1 MSAGLFRPLV
11 RSPLLWAI
19 LVGYSNVNFA
29 QISSSVNSPQIEGSA
44 GQQGTK
50 PFTATVAIR
59 EGYDSNPLTQSYQLS
74 SDVQSSTYSSVNPSL
89 GYNYTGLQADL
100 SARYDFQGIY
110 YPSLNQSYDIQY
122 NQTFTGQYTYAFDP
136 RCSITVADNF
146 NFFEQPIA
154 TQFAAG
160 LAPRTNVQGQIINLG
175 TIKADYRVTDRLS
188 MVTRW
193 NNQIVNSDAPSSYSG
208 DLGQATISSGSAS
221 QNNYMN
227 NGAFQQFRLDFTPET
242 IGTFSIDYQLF
253 DYQSD
258 QNFRDNQQVAFS
270 LGADHTFL
278 PTLFF
283 SGRAGIQLND
293 NFGAADNEANVGAG
307 GLNSGEQEIGVYPFA
322 SLSSTWNYGQ
332 QNSLTAGFSIQI
344 QQSTQATASDAE
356 SYNLTLNSDHA
367 FTEKLKLVQSL
378 SVQLAIYTPNYSK
391 EESNQIY
398 NALNNPSL
406 NYQGS
411 GQQTVASYN
420 CKLSYAFYPYLSAE
434 LGYTFSTF
442 QSYFDENNS
451 ESGSYNRNV
460 VYIGV
465 RGTY

>member
-1 MSAGLFRPLV
+1 MSRGYIRFDFFLTLFALF
-11 RSPLLWAI
+11 
-19 LVGYSNVNFA
+19 LVGPVQGLLG
-29 QISSSVNSPQIEGSA
+29 QIQGSA
-44 GQQGTK
+44 GQQGPK

-59 EGYDSNPLTQSYQLS
+59 EGYDSNPLTQSYQS
-74 SDVQSSTYSSVNPSL
+74 STDVQSSTYSSVNPSL

-110 YPSLNQSYDIQY
+110 FPSLNTSVDIQY

-136 RCSITVADNF
+136 RFSITVADNF

-154 TQFAAG
+154 QQFAAG
-160 LAPRTNVQGQIINLG
+160 LAPTTNTQGSVINLG

-193 NNQIVNSDAPSSYSG
+193 NNQVVNSDGPSSYNSSG
-208 DLGQATISSGSAS
+208 GITSGSAS
-221 QNNYMN
+221 QSNYMN

-242 IGTFSIDYQLF
+242 IGTFTVDYQLF

-258 QNFRDNQQVAFS
+258 QSFRDNQQVAFT

-283 SGRAGIQLND
+283 TGRAGIQLND
-293 NFGAADNEANVGAG
+293 NFGTSDNSKNVGPG
-307 GLNSGEQEIGVYPFA
+307 GLNSGEQEIGVYPFV

-344 QQSTQATASDAE
+344 QQSTQQTSSDSE
-356 SYNLTLNSDHA
+356 SYNLTLSSDHA
-367 FTEKLKLVQSL
+367 FTEKLKLVQTL
-378 SVQLAIYTPNYSK
+378 NVQLALYTPQFDK
-391 EESNQIY
+391 EQSLAIY
-398 NALNNPSL
+398 GG
-406 NYQGS
+406 YQGS

-420 CKLSYAFYPYLSAE
+420 CKFSYAFFPYLSAE

-451 ESGSYNRNV
+451 NGGSYNRNV

>member
-1 MSAGLFRPLV
+1 MSRGHIRFDSFLTLFALFLVVPAQGLL
-11 RSPLLWAI
+11 
-19 LVGYSNVNFA
+19 G
-29 QISSSVNSPQIEGSA
+29 QIQGSA
-44 GQQGTK
+44 GQQGPK

-59 EGYDSNPLTQSYQLS
+59 EGYDSNPLTQSYQS
-74 SDVQSSTYSSVNPSL
+74 STDVQSSTYSSVNPSL

-110 YPSLNQSYDIQY
+110 FPSLNTSVDIQY

-136 RCSITVADNF
+136 RFSITVADNF

-154 TQFAAG
+154 QQFAAG
-160 LAPRTNVQGQIINLG
+160 LAPTTNTQGSIINLG

-193 NNQIVNSDAPSSYSG
+193 NNQVVNSDGPASYNNTTG
-208 DLGQATISSGSAS
+208 AIQSGSAS
-221 QNNYMN
+221 QSNYMN

-242 IGTFSIDYQLF
+242 IGTFTVDYQLF

-258 QNFRDNQQVAFS
+258 QSFRDNQQVAFT

-283 SGRAGIQLND
+283 TGRGGIQLND
-293 NFGAADNEANVGAG
+293 NFGTSDNSKNVGPG
-307 GLNSGEQEIGVYPFA
+307 GLNSGEQEIGVYPFV

-344 QQSTQATASDAE
+344 QQSTQATSSDSE
-356 SYNLTLNSDHA
+356 SYNLTLSSDHA
-367 FTEKLKLVQSL
+367 FTEKLKLVQTL
-378 SVQLAIYTPNYSK
+378 NVQLALYTPQFDK
-391 EESNQIY
+391 EQSLAIY
-398 NALNNPSL
+398 GG
-406 NYQGS
+406 YQGS

-420 CKLSYAFYPYLSAE
+420 CKFSYAFFPYLSAE

-451 ESGSYNRNV
+451 NGGSYNRNV

>member
-1 MSAGLFRPLV
+1 MSPGYLRFNFFLTLFGLFLV
-11 RSPLLWAI
+11 VPAQGLL
-19 LVGYSNVNFA
+19 G
-29 QISSSVNSPQIEGSA
+29 QIQGSA
-44 GQQGTK
+44 GQQGPK
-50 PFTATVAIR
+50 PFTATIAIR
-59 EGYDSNPLTQSYQLS
+59 EGYDSNPLTQSYQS
-74 SDVQSSTYSSVNPSL
+74 STDVQSSTYSSVNPSL

-110 YPSLNQSYDIQY
+110 FPSLNQSYDIQY

-136 RCSITVADNF
+136 RFSITVADNF

-154 TQFAAG
+154 QQFSAG
-160 LAPRTNVQGQIINLG
+160 LAPITNTQGSVINLG

-193 NNQIVNSDAPSSYSG
+193 NNQVVNSDGPASYSG
-208 DLGQATISSGSAS
+208 TTIQSGSAS
-221 QNNYMN
+221 QSNYMN

-242 IGTFSIDYQLF
+242 IGTFTVDYQLF

-258 QNFRDNQQVAFS
+258 QSFRDNQQVAFT

-283 SGRAGIQLND
+283 TGRAGIQLND
-293 NFGAADNEANVGAG
+293 NFGTSDNSKNVGPG
-307 GLNSGEQEIGVYPFA
+307 GLNSGEQEIGVYPFV

-344 QQSTQATASDAE
+344 QQSTQQTSSDSE
-356 SYNLTLNSDHA
+356 SYNLSLSSDHA
-367 FTEKLKLVQSL
+367 FTEKLKLVQTL
-378 SVQLAIYTPNYSK
+378 NVQLALYTPQFDK
-391 EESNQIY
+391 EQSLAIY
-398 NALNNPSL
+398 NG
-406 NYQGS
+406 YQGS

-420 CKLSYAFYPYLSAE
+420 CKFSYAFFPYLSAE

-451 ESGSYNRNV
+451 NGGSYNRNV

>member
-1 MSAGLFRPLV
+1 MFVPALRIPTWRILYCLFL
-11 RSPLLWAI
+11 A
-19 LVGYSNVNFA
+19 A
-29 QISSSVNSPQIEGSA
+29 SSFHAFGQIEGSA
-44 GQQGTK
+44 GQQGAK

-59 EGYDSNPLTQSYQLS
+59 EGYDSNPLTSSYQLS
-74 SDVQSSTYSSVNPSL
+74 QDVQSSTYSSVNPSL
-89 GYNYTGLQADL
+89 GYNYTGLQADA

-110 YPSLNQSYDIQY
+110 FPSLNQSYDIQY

-136 RCSITVADNF
+136 RFSITFADNF

-160 LAPRTNVQGQIINLG
+160 LAPVTNTQGSIINLG

-193 NNQIVNSDAPSSYSG
+193 NNQVVNSDGPASYGGTSG
-208 DLGQATISSGSAS
+208 NTTIQSGNQS
-221 QNNYMN
+221 QSNYMN

-242 IGTFSIDYQLF
+242 IGTFTLDYQLF
-253 DYQSD
+253 DYYSD
-258 QNFRDNQQVAFS
+258 QTFRDNQQFAIT

-283 SGRAGIQLND
+283 TGRAGIQLND
-293 NFGAADNEANVGAG
+293 NFGTTDNPLNVGAG
-307 GLNSGEQEIGVYPFA
+307 GLNSGEQEIAVYPFV
-322 SLSSTWNYGQ
+322 SLSSTWSYGQ
-332 QNSLTAGFSIQI
+332 QNSLSAGFSIQV
-344 QQSTQATASDAE
+344 QQSTQATSSDSE
-356 SYNLTLNSDHA
+356 SYNLTLNSDHS
-367 FTEKLKLVQSL
+367 FTEKLKLVQTL
-378 SVQLAIYTPNYSK
+378 SVQLALYTPQYDK
-391 EESNQIY
+391 EQSLAIY
-398 NALNNPSL
+398 GG
-406 NYQGS
+406 YQGS

-420 CKLSYAFYPYLSAE
+420 CKFSYAFYPYLSAE

-451 ESGSYNRNV
+451 NGGSYNRNV
-460 VYIGV
+460 VYLGV

>member
-1 MSAGLFRPLV
+1 MSRGHTRFVHFSTLLALFLVTPAQGLL
-11 RSPLLWAI
+11 
-19 LVGYSNVNFA
+19 G
-29 QISSSVNSPQIEGSA
+29 QIQGSA
-44 GQQGTK
+44 GQQGPK

-59 EGYDSNPLTQSYQLS
+59 EGYDSNPQTSSYAS
-74 SDVQSSTYSSVNPSL
+74 TNDVVSSTYSSVNPSL

-110 YPSLNQSYDIQY
+110 FPSLNTSVDIQY

-136 RCSITVADNF
+136 RFSITVADNF

-154 TQFAAG
+154 QQFAAG
-160 LAPRTNVQGQIINLG
+160 LAPRTNTQGSIINLG

-193 NNQIVNSDAPSSYSG
+193 NNQVVNADGPASYSG
-208 DLGQATISSGSAS
+208 NPGQTTISSGSAS

-242 IGTFSIDYQLF
+242 IGTFTVDYQLF

-258 QNFRDNQQVAFS
+258 QSFRDNQQVAFT

-283 SGRAGIQLND
+283 TGRGGIQLND
-293 NFGAADNEANVGAG
+293 NFGTSDNSKNVGPG
-307 GLNSGEQEIGVYPFA
+307 GLNSGEQEIGVYPFV

-344 QQSTQATASDAE
+344 QQSTQATSSDSE
-356 SYNLTLNSDHA
+356 SYNLTLSSDHA
-367 FTEKLKLVQSL
+367 FTEKLKLVQTL
-378 SVQLAIYTPNYSK
+378 NVQLALYTPQYDK
-391 EESNQIY
+391 EQSLAIY
-398 NALNNPSL
+398 GG
-406 NYQGS
+406 YQGS

-420 CKLSYAFYPYLSAE
+420 CKFSYAFFPYLSAE

-451 ESGSYNRNV
+451 NGGSYNRNV
-460 VYIGV
+460 VYLGV

>member
-1 MSAGLFRPLV
+1 MSSGVSRISIRLL
-11 RSPLLWAI
+11 LLWAAVFVP
-19 LVGYSNVNFA
+19 LG
-29 QISSSVNSPQIEGSA
+29 ISYAQIEGSA
-44 GQQGTK
+44 GQQGPK

-59 EGYDSNPLTQSYQLS
+59 EGYDSNPLTQSYQS
-74 SDVQSSTYSSVNPSL
+74 TNDVVSSTYSSVNPSL

-136 RCSITVADNF
+136 RFSLTVADNF
-146 NFFEQPIA
+146 SFFEQPIG
-154 TQFAAG
+154 TMFSAG
-160 LAPRTNVQGQIINLG
+160 LEPVTNVQGNIINLG
-175 TIKADYRVTDRLS
+175 TIKADYRLTDRLS

-193 NNQIVNSDAPSSYSG
+193 NNQILNSDGPASYNNG
-208 DLGQATISSGSAS
+208 AIQSGSQAAS
-221 QNNYMN
+221 NYMN

-242 IGTFSIDYQLF
+242 VGTFSIDYQLF

-258 QNFRDNQQVAFS
+258 QSFRDNQQVAFS

-293 NFGAADNEANVGAG
+293 NYGTNDNAKNVGPG

-332 QNSLTAGFSIQI
+332 QNSLSAGFSIQI
-344 QQSTQATASDAE
+344 QQSTQSTSSDSE
-356 SYNLTLNSDHA
+356 SYNLNLSSDHA

-378 SVQLAIYTPNYSK
+378 SVQLAIYTPQYNK
-391 EESNQIY
+391 EQSVLIY
-398 NALNNPSL
+398 GD
-406 NYQGS
+406 YQGS
-411 GQQTVASYN
+411 GQQTVANYN

-442 QSYFDENNS
+442 QSYFDENNA
-451 ESGSYNRNV
+451 GANSYNRNV
-460 VYIGV
+460 VYLGV

>member
-1 MSAGLFRPLV
+1 MPSGFTRVPIRLL
-11 RSPLLWAI
+11 LLWATVFAP
-19 LVGYSNVNFA
+19 VG
-29 QISSSVNSPQIEGSA
+29 ISFGQIEGSA
-44 GQQGTK
+44 GQQGPK

-59 EGYDSNPLTQSYQLS
+59 EGYDSNPLTQSYQS
-74 SDVQSSTYSSVNPSL
+74 TNDVTSSTYSSVNPSL

-110 YPSLNQSYDIQY
+110 YPSINQSYDIQY
-122 NQTFTGQYTYAFDP
+122 NQSFTGQYTYAFDP
-136 RCSITVADNF
+136 RFSLTVADNF
-146 NFFEQPIA
+146 SFFEQPIG
-154 TQFAAG
+154 TMFSAG
-160 LAPRTNVQGQIINLG
+160 LAPLTNVQGNIINLG

-193 NNQIVNSDAPSSYSG
+193 NNQVVNSDGAASYQTDPNTNITS
-208 DLGQATISSGSAS
+208 INSGSAAES
-221 QNNYMN
+221 NYMN

-242 IGTFSIDYQLF
+242 VGTFSIDYQLF

-258 QNFRDNQQVAFS
+258 QSYRDNQQVAFS

-293 NFGAADNEANVGAG
+293 NYGTNDNPNNVGPG
-307 GLNSGEQEIGVYPFA
+307 GLNSGEQEIGVYPFL

-332 QNSLTAGFSIQI
+332 QNSLSAGFSIQI
-344 QQSTQATASDAE
+344 QQSTQQTSSDSE
-356 SYNLTLNSDHA
+356 SYNLNLSSDHA

-378 SVQLAIYTPNYSK
+378 NVQLALYTPQYDK
-391 EESNQIY
+391 EQSLAIY
-398 NALNNPSL
+398 GG
-406 NYQGS
+406 YQGS

-434 LGYTFSTF
+434 LGYTFSTY

-451 ESGSYNRNV
+451 NGGSYNRNI

>member
-1 MSAGLFRPLV
+1 MSAGLFRPLI

-19 LVGYSNVNFA
+19 LVG
-29 QISSSVNSPQIEGSA
+29 SSSVTFAQIEGSA
-44 GQQGTK
+44 GQQGAK

-136 RCSITVADNF
+136 RFSITIADNF

-160 LAPRTNVQGQIINLG
+160 LAPITNTQGSIINLG

-193 NNQIVNSDAPSSYSG
+193 NNQVVNSDQPASYSG
-208 DLGQATISSGSAS
+208 TTIQSGSQAQS
-221 QNNYMN
+221 NYMN

-278 PTLFF
+278 PTLLF

-344 QQSTQATASDAE
+344 QQSTQTTASDAE

-367 FTEKLKLVQSL
+367 FTEKLKLVQTL
-378 SVQLAIYTPNYSK
+378 SIQLAIYTPNYSK

-411 GQQTVASYN
+411 GQQTVANYN

-451 ESGSYNRNV
+451 QSGSYNRNV

>member
-1 MSAGLFRPLV
+1 MSRGYIRLDSFLTLFALFLLVPVQGLL
-11 RSPLLWAI
+11 
-19 LVGYSNVNFA
+19 G
-29 QISSSVNSPQIEGSA
+29 QIQGSA
-44 GQQGTK
+44 GQQGPK

-59 EGYDSNPLTQSYQLS
+59 EGYDSNPLTQSYQS
-74 SDVQSSTYSSVNPSL
+74 STDVQSSTYSSVNPSL

-110 YPSLNQSYDIQY
+110 FPSLNQSYDIQY

-136 RCSITVADNF
+136 RFSITVADNF

-154 TQFAAG
+154 QQFSAG
-160 LAPRTNVQGQIINLG
+160 LAPVTNTQGSVINLG

-193 NNQIVNSDAPSSYSG
+193 NNQVVNSDGPASYNNTTG
-208 DLGQATISSGSAS
+208 AIQSGSAS
-221 QNNYMN
+221 QSNYMN

-242 IGTFSIDYQLF
+242 IGTFTVDYQLF

-258 QNFRDNQQVAFS
+258 QNFRDNQQVAFT

-283 SGRAGIQLND
+283 TGRAGIQLND
-293 NFGAADNEANVGAG
+293 NFGTSDNSKNVGPG
-307 GLNSGEQEIGVYPFA
+307 GLNSGEQEISVYPFV

-332 QNSLTAGFSIQI
+332 QNSLSAGFSIQI
-344 QQSTQATASDAE
+344 QQSTQQTSSDSE
-356 SYNLTLNSDHA
+356 SYNLNLNADHA
-367 FTEKLKLVQSL
+367 FTEKLKLVQTL
-378 SVQLAIYTPNYSK
+378 NVQLALYTPQYNK
-391 EESNQIY
+391 EQ
-398 NALNNPSL
+398 SL
-406 NYQGS
+406 VIFGGYQGS

-420 CKLSYAFYPYLSAE
+420 CKFSYAFFPYLSAE

-442 QSYFDENNS
+442 QSYFDQNNS
-451 ESGSYNRNV
+451 NGGSYNRNV

>member
-1 MSAGLFRPLV
+1 MSLGLPRIQLRLLLLGVTVFAPLGI
-11 RSPLLWAI
+11 S
-19 LVGYSNVNFA
+19 FA
-29 QISSSVNSPQIEGSA
+29 QIEGSA
-44 GQQGTK
+44 GQQGPK

-59 EGYDSNPLTQSYQLS
+59 EGYDSNPLTQSYQS
-74 SDVQSSTYSSVNPSL
+74 TNDVTSSTYSSVNPSL

-110 YPSLNQSYDIQY
+110 YPSINQSYDIQY
-122 NQTFTGQYTYAFDP
+122 NQSFTGQYTYAFDP
-136 RCSITVADNF
+136 RFSLTVADNF
-146 NFFEQPIA
+146 SFFEQPIG
-154 TQFAAG
+154 TMFSAG
-160 LAPRTNVQGQIINLG
+160 LAPLTSTQGNIINLG

-193 NNQIVNSDAPSSYSG
+193 NNQIVNSDGVASYNNSG
-208 DLGQATISSGSAS
+208 GIQSGSAAAS
-221 QNNYMN
+221 NYMN

-258 QNFRDNQQVAFS
+258 QTFRDNQQVAFS

-293 NFGAADNEANVGAG
+293 NYGTNDNPKNVGAG

-332 QNSLTAGFSIQI
+332 QNSLSAGFSIQI
-344 QQSTQATASDAE
+344 QQSTQQTSSDSE
-356 SYNLTLNSDHA
+356 SYNLNLSSDHA
-367 FTEKLKLVQSL
+367 FTEKLKLVQTL
-378 SVQLAIYTPNYSK
+378 NVQLALYTPQYDKIQSLR
-391 EESNQIY
+391 IY
-398 NALNNPSL
+398 GG
-406 NYQGS
+406 YQGS

-434 LGYTFSTF
+434 LGYTFSTY

-451 ESGSYNRNV
+451 SGGSYNRNI

>member
-1 MSAGLFRPLV
+1 MSRGYIRFDSFLTLFALFLVIPAQGLL
-11 RSPLLWAI
+11 
-19 LVGYSNVNFA
+19 G
-29 QISSSVNSPQIEGSA
+29 QIQGSA
-44 GQQGTK
+44 GQQGPK

-59 EGYDSNPLTQSYQLS
+59 EGYDSNPQTSSYAS
-74 SDVQSSTYSSVNPSL
+74 TNDVVSSTYSSVNPSL

-110 YPSLNQSYDIQY
+110 FPSLNTSVDIQY

-136 RCSITVADNF
+136 RFSITVADNF

-154 TQFAAG
+154 QQFAAG
-160 LAPRTNVQGQIINLG
+160 LAPTTNTQGSIINLG

-193 NNQIVNSDAPSSYSG
+193 NNQVVNSDNPASYGDSG
-208 DLGQATISSGSAS
+208 DIESNNNSES
-221 QNNYMN
+221 NYMN
-227 NGAFQQFRLDFTPET
+227 NGAFHQFRLDFTPET
-242 IGTFSIDYQLF
+242 IGTFTVDYQLF
-253 DYQSD
+253 DYYSD
-258 QNFRDNQQVAFS
+258 QTFRDNQQVAFT

-283 SGRAGIQLND
+283 TGRGGIQLND
-293 NFGAADNEANVGAG
+293 NFGTSDNSNNVGPG
-307 GLNSGEQEIGVYPFA
+307 GLNSGEQEIGVYPFV

-344 QQSTQATASDAE
+344 QQSTQQTSSDSE
-356 SYNLTLNSDHA
+356 SYNLSLSSDHA
-367 FTEKLKLVQSL
+367 FTEKLKLVQTL
-378 SVQLAIYTPNYSK
+378 NVQLALYTPQFDK
-391 EESNQIY
+391 EQSLAIY
-398 NALNNPSL
+398 GG
-406 NYQGS
+406 YQGS

-420 CKLSYAFYPYLSAE
+420 CKFSYAFFPYLSAE

-451 ESGSYNRNV
+451 NGGSYNRNV

>member
-1 MSAGLFRPLV
+1 MSLGLPGIQVRLLLLGATVFAPL
-11 RSPLLWAI
+11 RIS
-19 LVGYSNVNFA
+19 FA
-29 QISSSVNSPQIEGSA
+29 QIEGSA
-44 GQQGTK
+44 GQQGPK

-59 EGYDSNPLTQSYQLS
+59 EGYDSNPLTQSYQS
-74 SDVQSSTYSSVNPSL
+74 SNDVNSSTYSSVNPSL

-122 NQTFTGQYTYAFDP
+122 NQSFTGQYTYAFDP
-136 RCSITVADNF
+136 RFSLTVADNF
-146 NFFEQPIA
+146 SFFEQPIG
-154 TQFAAG
+154 TMFSAG
-160 LAPRTNVQGQIINLG
+160 LAPVTNTQGNIINLG

-193 NNQIVNSDAPSSYSG
+193 NNQVVNSDGPASYNNAG
-208 DLGQATISSGSAS
+208 TIQSGSAATS
-221 QNNYMN
+221 NYMN

-242 IGTFSIDYQLF
+242 VGTFSIDYQLF

-258 QNFRDNQQVAFS
+258 QSYRDNQQVAFS

-293 NFGAADNEANVGAG
+293 NYGTNDNPNNVGPG
-307 GLNSGEQEIGVYPFA
+307 GLNSGEQEIGVYPFL

-332 QNSLTAGFSIQI
+332 QNSLSAGFSIQI
-344 QQSTQATASDAE
+344 QQSTQQTSSDSE
-356 SYNLTLNSDHA
+356 SYNLNLSSDHA

-378 SVQLAIYTPNYSK
+378 NVQLALYTPQYDK
-391 EESNQIY
+391 EQSLAIY
-398 NALNNPSL
+398 GG
-406 NYQGS
+406 YQGS

-434 LGYTFSTF
+434 LGYTFSTY

-451 ESGSYNRNV
+451 NGGSYNRNI

>member
-1 MSAGLFRPLV
+1 MSSGVPRLSV
-11 RSPLLWAI
+11 RLLLLWAAVFVPFSI
-19 LVGYSNVNFA
+19 SFA
-29 QISSSVNSPQIEGSA
+29 QIEGSA
-44 GQQGTK
+44 GQQGPK

-59 EGYDSNPLTQSYQLS
+59 EGYDSNPLTQSYQS
-74 SDVQSSTYSSVNPSL
+74 PTDVNSSTYSSVNPSL

-122 NQTFTGQYTYAFDP
+122 NQSFTGQYTYSFDP
-136 RCSITVADNF
+136 RLSLTVADNF
-146 NFFEQPIA
+146 SFFEQPIG
-154 TQFAAG
+154 TMFSAG
-160 LAPRTNVQGQIINLG
+160 LAPITNVQGNIINLG

-193 NNQIVNSDAPSSYSG
+193 NNQLVNSDGPSSYNNVSG
-208 DLGQATISSGSAS
+208 TIQSGSAAAS
-221 QNNYMN
+221 NYMN

-283 SGRAGIQLND
+283 TGRAGIQLND
-293 NFGAADNEANVGAG
+293 NYGTNDNPKNVGPG
-307 GLNSGEQEIGVYPFA
+307 GLNSGEQEIGVYPFL

-332 QNSLTAGFSIQI
+332 QNSLSAGFSIQI
-344 QQSTQATASDAE
+344 QQSTQQTSSDSE
-356 SYNLTLNSDHA
+356 SYNLNLSSDHA
-367 FTEKLKLVQSL
+367 FTEKLKLVQTL
-378 SVQLAIYTPNYSK
+378 SVQLALYTPQYDK
-391 EESNQIY
+391 EQSIAIY
-398 NALNNPSL
+398 GG
-406 NYQGS
+406 YQGS

-420 CKLSYAFYPYLSAE
+420 CKFSYAFYPYLSAE

-451 ESGSYNRNV
+451 NGGSYNRNV

>member
-1 MSAGLFRPLV
+1 MSAGLIRPLI

-19 LVGYSNVNFA
+19 LVGSSNINYA
-29 QISSSVNSPQIEGSA
+29 QVISSVNSPQIQGSA
-44 GQQGTK
+44 GQQGVK

-59 EGYDSNPLTQSYQLS
+59 EGYDSNPLTQSYQSS
-74 SDVQSSTYSSVNPSL
+74 SDIRSSTYSSVNPSL
-89 GYNYTGLQADL
+89 GYNYTGLQADA

-110 YPSLNQSYDIQY
+110 FPSLNSSVDIQY

-136 RCSITVADNF
+136 RFSITIADNF
-146 NFFEQPIA
+146 NFFEQPIGS
-154 TQFAAG
+154 QFAAG
-160 LAPRTNVQGQIINLG
+160 LAPVTNTQGSIINLG

-193 NNQIVNSDAPSSYSG
+193 NNQVVNSDGPASYNNEG
-208 DLGQATISSGSAS
+208 GINSGSAS
-221 QNNYMN
+221 QSNYMN

-242 IGTFSIDYQLF
+242 VGTFSLDYQLF
-253 DYQSD
+253 DYTSD
-258 QNFRDNQQVAFS
+258 QTFRDNQQFAIT

-283 SGRAGIQLND
+283 TGRAGIKLND
-293 NFGAADNEANVGAG
+293 NLGTSDNSRNIGAG
-307 GLNSGEQEIGVYPFA
+307 GLNSGEQEIAVYPFV

-332 QNSLTAGFSIQI
+332 QNSLSAGFSIQV
-344 QQSTQATASDAE
+344 QQSTQATSSDSE
-356 SYNLTLNSDHA
+356 SYNLTLNSDHS
-367 FTEKLKLVQSL
+367 FTEKLKLVQTL
-378 SVQLAIYTPNYSK
+378 SVQLALYTPQYDK
-391 EESNQIY
+391 EQSLLIY
-398 NALNNPSL
+398 GG
-406 NYQGS
+406 YQGS
-411 GQQTVASYN
+411 GQQTVANYN

-451 ESGSYNRNV
+451 NGGSYNRNV
-460 VYIGV
+460 VYLGV

>member
-1 MSAGLFRPLV
+1 MSRGYIRFDFFLTLFALF
-11 RSPLLWAI
+11 
-19 LVGYSNVNFA
+19 LVGPVQGLLG
-29 QISSSVNSPQIEGSA
+29 QIQGSA
-44 GQQGTK
+44 GQQGPK

-59 EGYDSNPLTQSYQLS
+59 EGYDSNPQTSSYAS
-74 SDVQSSTYSSVNPSL
+74 TNDVVSSTYSSVNPSL

-110 YPSLNQSYDIQY
+110 FPSLNTSVDIQY

-136 RCSITVADNF
+136 RFSIAVADNF

-154 TQFAAG
+154 QQFSAG
-160 LAPRTNVQGQIINLG
+160 LAPVTNTQGSVINLG

-193 NNQIVNSDAPSSYSG
+193 KNQVVNSDGPSSYNSSG
-208 DLGQATISSGSAS
+208 VITSGSAS
-221 QNNYMN
+221 QSNYMN

-242 IGTFSIDYQLF
+242 IGTFTVDYQLF

-258 QNFRDNQQVAFS
+258 QNFRDNQQVAFT

-283 SGRAGIQLND
+283 TGRAGIQLND
-293 NFGAADNEANVGAG
+293 NFGAADNEQNVGSG
-307 GLNSGEQEIGVYPFA
+307 GLNSGEQEIGVYPFV

-332 QNSLTAGFSIQI
+332 QNSLNAGFSIQI
-344 QQSTQATASDAE
+344 QQSTQATASDSE
-356 SYNLTLNSDHA
+356 SYNLTLSSDHA
-367 FTEKLKLVQSL
+367 FTEKLKLVQTL
-378 SVQLAIYTPNYSK
+378 SVQLALYTPNYNK
-391 EESNQIY
+391 QQSNLIY
-398 NALNNPSL
+398 NALNNPNL
-406 NYQGS
+406 QYQGS

-420 CKLSYAFYPYLSAE
+420 CKLSYAFFPYLSAE

-442 QSYFDENNS
+442 QSYFDENNAN
-451 ESGSYNRNV
+451 SGSYNRNV

>member
-1 MSAGLFRPLV
+1 
-11 RSPLLWAI
+11 
-19 LVGYSNVNFA
+19 VN
-29 QISSSVNSPQIEGSA
+29 
-44 GQQGTK
+44 
-50 PFTATVAIR
+50 
-59 EGYDSNPLTQSYQLS
+59 
-74 SDVQSSTYSSVNPSL
+74 SSTYSSVNPSL

-136 RCSITVADNF
+136 RFSLTVADNF
-146 NFFEQPIA
+146 SFFEQPIG
-154 TQFAAG
+154 TMFSAG
-160 LAPRTNVQGQIINLG
+160 LEPVTNVQGNIINLG
-175 TIKADYRVTDRLS
+175 TIKADYRLTDRLS

-193 NNQIVNSDAPSSYSG
+193 NNQILNSDGPASYNNG
-208 DLGQATISSGSAS
+208 AIQSGSQAAS
-221 QNNYMN
+221 NYMN

-242 IGTFSIDYQLF
+242 VGTFSIDYQLF

-258 QNFRDNQQVAFS
+258 QSFRDNQQVAFS

-293 NFGAADNEANVGAG
+293 NYGTNDNAKNVGPG

-332 QNSLTAGFSIQI
+332 QNSLSAGFSIQI
-344 QQSTQATASDAE
+344 QQSTQSTSSDSE
-356 SYNLTLNSDHA
+356 SYNLNLSSDHA

-378 SVQLAIYTPNYSK
+378 SVQLAIYTPQYNK
-391 EESNQIY
+391 EQSVLIY
-398 NALNNPSL
+398 GD
-406 NYQGS
+406 YQGS
-411 GQQTVASYN
+411 GQQTVANYN

-442 QSYFDENNS
+442 QSYFDENNA
-451 ESGSYNRNV
+451 GANSYNRNV
-460 VYIGV
+460 VYLGV

>member
-1 MSAGLFRPLV
+1 MSAVLLRTLV
-11 RSPLLWAI
+11 RSPLLCLI
-19 LVGYSNVNFA
+19 LVGFSNVSFA
-29 QISSSVNSPQIEGSA
+29 QIEGSA
-44 GQQGTK
+44 GQQGVK

-59 EGYDSNPLTQSYQLS
+59 EGYDSNPLTSSYQS
-74 SDVQSSTYSSVNPSL
+74 SNDVQSSTYSSITPSL

-110 YPSLNQSYDIQY
+110 FPSLNQSYDIQY

-136 RCSITVADNF
+136 RFSITVADNF

-160 LAPRTNVQGQIINLG
+160 LTPVTNVQGSIINLG
-175 TIKADYRVTDRLS
+175 TIKADYRVSDRLS

-193 NNQIVNSDAPSSYSG
+193 NNQVVNSN
-208 DLGQATISSGSAS
+208 GSAS
-221 QNNYMN
+221 YQTDPTTNITTIQSGDQSQSNYMN

-242 IGTFSIDYQLF
+242 VGTFTFDYQLF
-253 DYQSD
+253 DYYSD
-258 QNFRDNQQVAFS
+258 QTFRDNQQVALT

-278 PTLFF
+278 PTLSFT
-283 SGRAGIQLND
+283 GRAGIQLND
-293 NFGAADNEANVGAG
+293 NFGTNDNPKNVGAG
-307 GLNSGEQEIGVYPFA
+307 GLNSGEQEIAVYPFV

-332 QNSLTAGFSIQI
+332 QNSVSAGFSIQV
-344 QQSTQATASDAE
+344 QQSTQATSSDSE
-356 SYNLTLNSDHA
+356 SYNLSLSSDHA
-367 FTEKLKLVQSL
+367 FTEKLKLVQTL
-378 SVQLAIYTPNYSK
+378 SVQLALYTPQYDKQQS
-391 EESNQIY
+391 IIVY
-398 NALNNPSL
+398 GG
-406 NYQGS
+406 YQGS
-411 GQQTVASYN
+411 GQQTVANYN

-451 ESGSYNRNV
+451 QGGSYNRNV

>member
-1 MSAGLFRPLV
+1 MSRGYIRFDFFLTLFALF
-11 RSPLLWAI
+11 
-19 LVGYSNVNFA
+19 LVGPVQGLLG
-29 QISSSVNSPQIEGSA
+29 QIQGSA
-44 GQQGTK
+44 GQQGPK

-59 EGYDSNPLTQSYQLS
+59 EGYDSNPLTQSYQS
-74 SDVQSSTYSSVNPSL
+74 STDVQSSTYSSVNPSL

-110 YPSLNQSYDIQY
+110 FPSLNTSVDIQY

-136 RCSITVADNF
+136 RFSITVADNF

-154 TQFAAG
+154 QQFAAG
-160 LAPRTNVQGQIINLG
+160 LAPTTNTQGSIINLG

-193 NNQIVNSDAPSSYSG
+193 NNQVVNSDGPASYNNSG
-208 DLGQATISSGSAS
+208 GITSGSAS
-221 QNNYMN
+221 QSNYMN

-242 IGTFSIDYQLF
+242 IGTFTVDYKLF

-258 QNFRDNQQVAFS
+258 QSFRDNQQVAFT

-283 SGRAGIQLND
+283 TGRAGIQLND
-293 NFGAADNEANVGAG
+293 NFGTSDNSKNVGPG
-307 GLNSGEQEIGVYPFA
+307 GLNSGEQEIGVYPFV

-344 QQSTQATASDAE
+344 QQSTQQTSSDSE
-356 SYNLTLNSDHA
+356 SYNLSLSSDHA
-367 FTEKLKLVQSL
+367 FTEKLKLVQTL
-378 SVQLAIYTPNYSK
+378 NVQLALYTPQFDK
-391 EESNQIY
+391 EQSLAIY
-398 NALNNPSL
+398 GG
-406 NYQGS
+406 YQGS

-420 CKLSYAFYPYLSAE
+420 CKFSYAFFPYLSAE

-451 ESGSYNRNV
+451 NGGSYNRNV

>member
-1 MSAGLFRPLV
+1 MFVPALRIPTWRILYCLFLAA
-11 RSPLLWAI
+11 SSFHA
-19 LVGYSNVNFA
+19 FA
-29 QISSSVNSPQIEGSA
+29 QIEGSA
-44 GQQGTK
+44 GQQGAK

-59 EGYDSNPLTQSYQLS
+59 EGYDSNPLTQSYQS
-74 SDVQSSTYSSVNPSL
+74 SNDVNSSTYSSVNPSL
-89 GYNYTGLQADL
+89 GYNYTGLQADA

-110 YPSLNQSYDIQY
+110 FPSLNSSVDIQY

-136 RCSITVADNF
+136 RFSITVADNF

-160 LAPRTNVQGQIINLG
+160 LAPVTNTQGSIINLG

-193 NNQIVNSDAPSSYSG
+193 NNQVVNSDGPASYNNEG
-208 DLGQATISSGSAS
+208 GINSGSAS
-221 QNNYMN
+221 QSNYMN

-242 IGTFSIDYQLF
+242 IGTFTVDYQLF
-253 DYQSD
+253 DYQND
-258 QNFRDNQQVAFS
+258 QSFRDNQQVAFT

-283 SGRAGIQLND
+283 TGRAGIQLND
-293 NFGAADNEANVGAG
+293 NFGTNDNPKNVGAG
-307 GLNSGEQEIGVYPFA
+307 GLNSGEQEIAVYPFV

-332 QNSLTAGFSIQI
+332 QNSLSAGFSIQV
-344 QQSTQATASDAE
+344 QQSTQATSSDSE
-356 SYNLTLNSDHA
+356 SYNLTLNSDHS
-367 FTEKLKLVQSL
+367 FTEKLKLVQTL
-378 SVQLAIYTPNYSK
+378 SVQLALYTPQYDK
-391 EESNQIY
+391 EQSLLIY
-398 NALNNPSL
+398 GG
-406 NYQGS
+406 YQGS

-420 CKLSYAFYPYLSAE
+420 CKFSYAFYPYLSAE

-451 ESGSYNRNV
+451 NGGSYNRNV
-460 VYIGV
+460 VYLGV

>member
-1 MSAGLFRPLV
+1 MSRGHIRFSFFSTLFALFLVVPAQGLL
-11 RSPLLWAI
+11 
-19 LVGYSNVNFA
+19 G
-29 QISSSVNSPQIEGSA
+29 QIQGSA
-44 GQQGTK
+44 GQQGPK

-59 EGYDSNPLTQSYQLS
+59 EGYDSNPLTQSYQS
-74 SDVQSSTYSSVNPSL
+74 STDVKSSTYSSVNPSL

-110 YPSLNQSYDIQY
+110 FPSLNTSVDIQY

-136 RCSITVADNF
+136 RFSITVADNF

-154 TQFAAG
+154 QQFAAG
-160 LAPRTNVQGQIINLG
+160 LAPTTNTQGSIINLG

-193 NNQIVNSDAPSSYSG
+193 NNQVVNSDGPASYSTSTG
-208 DLGQATISSGSAS
+208 GIESNNNSES
-221 QNNYMN
+221 NYMN

-242 IGTFSIDYQLF
+242 IGTFTVDYQLF

-258 QNFRDNQQVAFS
+258 QNFRDNQQVAFT

-283 SGRAGIQLND
+283 TGRAGIQLND
-293 NFGAADNEANVGAG
+293 NFGTSDNSQNVGPG
-307 GLNSGEQEIGVYPFA
+307 GLNSGEQEIGVYPFV

-344 QQSTQATASDAE
+344 QQSTQATASDSE
-356 SYNLTLNSDHA
+356 SYNLTLSSDHA
-367 FTEKLKLVQSL
+367 FTEKLKLVQTL
-378 SVQLAIYTPNYSK
+378 NVQLALYTPQYDK
-391 EESNQIY
+391 EQSLAIY
-398 NALNNPSL
+398 DG
-406 NYQGS
+406 YQGS

-420 CKLSYAFYPYLSAE
+420 CKFSYAFFPYLSAE

-451 ESGSYNRNV
+451 NGGSYNRNV
-460 VYIGV
+460 VYLGV

>member
-1 MSAGLFRPLV
+1 MT
-11 RSPLLWAI
+11 
-19 LVGYSNVNFA
+19 FA
-29 QISSSVNSPQIEGSA
+29 QIEGSA
-44 GQQGTK
+44 GQQGAK

-136 RCSITVADNF
+136 RFSITIADNF

-160 LAPRTNVQGQIINLG
+160 LAPITNTQGSIINLG

-193 NNQIVNSDAPSSYSG
+193 NNQVVNSDQPASYSG
-208 DLGQATISSGSAS
+208 TTIQSGSQAQS
-221 QNNYMN
+221 NYMN

-253 DYQSD
+253 DYQ
-258 QNFRDNQQVAFS
+258 N
-270 LGADHTFL
+270 DHTFL

-344 QQSTQATASDAE
+344 QQSTQTTASDAE

-367 FTEKLKLVQSL
+367 FTEKLKLVQTL
-378 SVQLAIYTPNYSK
+378 SIQLAIYTPNYSK

-411 GQQTVASYN
+411 GQQTVANYN

-451 ESGSYNRNV
+451 QSGSYNRNV

>member
-1 MSAGLFRPLV
+1 MRWPLM
-11 RSPLLWAI
+11 WAV
-19 LVGYSNVNFA
+19 LVGSSDVNFA
-29 QISSSVNSPQIEGSA
+29 QISSSVNSAQIEGSA
-44 GQQGTK
+44 GQQGAK

-59 EGYDSNPLTQSYQLS
+59 EGYDSNPLTQSYQS
-74 SDVQSSTYSSVNPSL
+74 SNDVNSSTYSSVNPSL

-110 YPSLNQSYDIQY
+110 FPSLNSSNDIQY

-160 LAPRTNVQGQIINLG
+160 LAPVTNVQGSIINLG

-193 NNQIVNSDAPSSYSG
+193 NNQVVNSD
-208 DLGQATISSGSAS
+208 GSAS
-221 QNNYMN
+221 YQTDPVTRITTIQSGNQAQSNYMN
-227 NGAFQQFRLDFTPET
+227 NGAFQQFRLDFNPET
-242 IGTFSIDYQLF
+242 VGTFTVDYQLF
-253 DYQSD
+253 DYYSD
-258 QNFRDNQQVAFS
+258 QTFRDNQQVAFT

-283 SGRAGIQLND
+283 TGRAGIQLND
-293 NFGAADNEANVGAG
+293 NFGTSDNPKNVGPG
-307 GLNSGEQEIGVYPFA
+307 GLNSGEQEIAVYPFV

-332 QNSLTAGFSIQI
+332 QNSVSAGFSIQV
-344 QQSTQATASDAE
+344 QQSTQATSSDSE
-356 SYNLTLNSDHA
+356 SYNLSLSSDHA

-378 SVQLAIYTPNYSK
+378 NVQLALYTPQYNK
-391 EESNQIY
+391 EQSIFIY
-398 NALNNPSL
+398 GG
-406 NYQGS
+406 YQGS
-411 GQQTVASYN
+411 GQQTVANYN

-451 ESGSYNRNV
+451 NGGSYNRNV

>member
-1 MSAGLFRPLV
+1 MSSGIS
-11 RSPLLWAI
+11 RSAIRLHLLWATV
-19 LVGYSNVNFA
+19 LVPLG
-29 QISSSVNSPQIEGSA
+29 ISYGQIEGSA
-44 GQQGTK
+44 GQQGPK

-74 SDVQSSTYSSVNPSL
+74 TDVNSSTYSSVNPSL

-122 NQTFTGQYTYAFDP
+122 NQSFTGQYTYAFDP
-136 RCSITVADNF
+136 RFSVTVADNF
-146 NFFEQPIA
+146 SFFEQPIG
-154 TQFAAG
+154 TMFSAG
-160 LAPRTNVQGQIINLG
+160 LAPVTNTQGNIINLG

-193 NNQIVNSDAPSSYSG
+193 NNQLLNSDQPASYNG
-208 DLGQATISSGSAS
+208 TTIQSGSQS
-221 QNNYMN
+221 QSNYMN

-242 IGTFSIDYQLF
+242 VGTFSIDYQLF

-293 NFGAADNEANVGAG
+293 NFGAADNETNVSSG
-307 GLNSGEQEIGVYPFA
+307 GLNSGEQEIGIYPFA

-332 QNSLTAGFSIQI
+332 QNSLAAGFSIQI

-356 SYNLTLNSDHA
+356 SYNFTLDSNHA
-367 FTEKLKLVQSL
+367 FTEKLKLVQTL
-378 SVQLAIYTPNYSK
+378 SVQLALYTPNYSK
-391 EESNQIY
+391 DQSNQIY
-398 NALNNPSL
+398 NALNNPNL
-406 NYQGS
+406 NFQGS

-442 QSYFDENNS
+442 QSYFDENNANG
-451 ESGSYNRNV
+451 GSYNRNV

>member
-1 MSAGLFRPLV
+1 MSSGLPRIPIRLL
-11 RSPLLWAI
+11 LLWAT
-19 LVGYSNVNFA
+19 VFA
-29 QISSSVNSPQIEGSA
+29 PLGISFAQIEGSA
-44 GQQGTK
+44 GQQGPK

-59 EGYDSNPLTQSYQLS
+59 EGYDSNPLTQSYQSS
-74 SDVQSSTYSSVNPSL
+74 SDVNSSTYSSVNPSR

-122 NQTFTGQYTYAFDP
+122 NQSFTGQYTYAFDP
-136 RCSITVADNF
+136 RFSLTVADNF
-146 NFFEQPIA
+146 SFFEQPIG
-154 TQFAAG
+154 TMFSAG
-160 LAPRTNVQGQIINLG
+160 LAPVTNTQGNIINLG

-193 NNQIVNSDAPSSYSG
+193 NNQVVNSDGPASYNNAG
-208 DLGQATISSGSAS
+208 TIQSGSAATS
-221 QNNYMN
+221 NYMN

-242 IGTFSIDYQLF
+242 VGTFSIDYQLF

-258 QNFRDNQQVAFS
+258 QSYRDNQQVAFS

-293 NFGAADNEANVGAG
+293 NYGTNDNPNNVGPG
-307 GLNSGEQEIGVYPFA
+307 GLNSGEQEIGVYPFL

-332 QNSLTAGFSIQI
+332 QNSLSAGFSIQI
-344 QQSTQATASDAE
+344 QQSTQQTSSDSE
-356 SYNLTLNSDHA
+356 SYNLNLSSDHA

-378 SVQLAIYTPNYSK
+378 NVQLALYTPQYDK
-391 EESNQIY
+391 EQSFRIY
-398 NALNNPSL
+398 GG
-406 NYQGS
+406 YQGS

-434 LGYTFSTF
+434 LGYTFSTY

-451 ESGSYNRNV
+451 NGGSYNRNI

>member
-1 MSAGLFRPLV
+1 
-11 RSPLLWAI
+11 
-19 LVGYSNVNFA
+19 
-29 QISSSVNSPQIEGSA
+29 
-44 GQQGTK
+44 
-50 PFTATVAIR
+50 
-59 EGYDSNPLTQSYQLS
+59 
-74 SDVQSSTYSSVNPSL
+74 
-89 GYNYTGLQADL
+89 
-100 SARYDFQGIY
+100 
-110 YPSLNQSYDIQY
+110 
-122 NQTFTGQYTYAFDP
+122 
-136 RCSITVADNF
+136 VADNF
-146 NFFEQPIA
+146 SFFEQPIG
-154 TQFAAG
+154 TMFSAG
-160 LAPRTNVQGQIINLG
+160 LAPLTSTQGNIINLG

-193 NNQIVNSDAPSSYSG
+193 NNQIVNSDGVASYNNSG
-208 DLGQATISSGSAS
+208 GIQSGSAAAS
-221 QNNYMN
+221 NYMN

-258 QNFRDNQQVAFS
+258 QTFRDNQQVAFS

-293 NFGAADNEANVGAG
+293 NYGTNDNPKNVGAG

-332 QNSLTAGFSIQI
+332 QNSLSAGFSIQI
-344 QQSTQATASDAE
+344 QQSTQQTSSDSE
-356 SYNLTLNSDHA
+356 SYNLNLSSDHA
-367 FTEKLKLVQSL
+367 FTEKLKLVQTL
-378 SVQLAIYTPNYSK
+378 NVQLALYTPQYDKIQSLR
-391 EESNQIY
+391 IY
-398 NALNNPSL
+398 GG
-406 NYQGS
+406 YQGS

-434 LGYTFSTF
+434 LGYTFSTY

-451 ESGSYNRNV
+451 SGGSYNRNI

>member
-1 MSAGLFRPLV
+1 MSAGLFKPLG
-11 RSPLLWAI
+11 RTLLLWAM
-19 LVGYSNVNFA
+19 LVGSSNVNFA
-29 QISSSVNSPQIEGSA
+29 QITSGVNSPQIEGSA
-44 GQQGTK
+44 GQQGAK

-59 EGYDSNPLTQSYQLS
+59 EGYDSNPLTQSYQS
-74 SDVQSSTYSSVNPSL
+74 SNDVNSSTYSSVNPSL

-110 YPSLNQSYDIQY
+110 FPSLNSSVDIQY

-136 RCSITVADNF
+136 RFSITIADNF
-146 NFFEQPIA
+146 NYFEQPIG
-154 TQFAAG
+154 TQFSAG
-160 LAPRTNVQGQIINLG
+160 LAPVTNTQGSIINLG
-175 TIKADYRVTDRLS
+175 TIKADYRLTDRLS

-193 NNQIVNSDAPSSYSG
+193 NNQVVNSDGPASYSG
-208 DLGQATISSGSAS
+208 TTIQSGSAS
-221 QNNYMN
+221 QSNYMN

-242 IGTFSIDYQLF
+242 IGTFTVDYQLF
-253 DYQSD
+253 DYQND
-258 QNFRDNQQVAFS
+258 QSFRDNQQVAFT

-283 SGRAGIQLND
+283 TGRAGIQLND
-293 NFGAADNEANVGAG
+293 NFGTNDNPQNVGAG
-307 GLNSGEQEIGVYPFA
+307 GLNSGEQEIAVYPFV

-332 QNSLTAGFSIQI
+332 QNSVSAGFSIQV
-344 QQSTQATASDAE
+344 QQSTQATSSDSE
-356 SYNLTLNSDHA
+356 SYNLSLSSDHA

-378 SVQLAIYTPNYSK
+378 SVQLAIYTPEYDK
-391 EESNQIY
+391 EQSLLIY
-398 NALNNPSL
+398 GG
-406 NYQGS
+406 YQGS
-411 GQQTVASYN
+411 GQQTVANYN

-451 ESGSYNRNV
+451 NGGSYNRNV

>member
-1 MSAGLFRPLV
+1 MSSGGPLISV
-11 RSPLLWAI
+11 RLLLLWAT
-19 LVGYSNVNFA
+19 VFA
-29 QISSSVNSPQIEGSA
+29 PLGISFAQIEGSA
-44 GQQGTK
+44 GQQGPK

-59 EGYDSNPLTQSYQLS
+59 EGYDSNPLTQSYQSS
-74 SDVQSSTYSSVNPSL
+74 SDVNSSTYSSVNPSL

-122 NQTFTGQYTYAFDP
+122 NQSFTGQYTYAFDP
-136 RCSITVADNF
+136 RFSLTVADNF
-146 NFFEQPIA
+146 SFFEQPIG
-154 TQFAAG
+154 TMFSAG
-160 LAPRTNVQGQIINLG
+160 LAPVTNTQGNIINLG

-193 NNQIVNSDAPSSYSG
+193 NNQVVNSDGVASYNNG
-208 DLGQATISSGSAS
+208 GGIQSGSAAS
-221 QNNYMN
+221 SNYMN

-242 IGTFSIDYQLF
+242 VGTFSIDYQLF

-258 QNFRDNQQVAFS
+258 QSFRDNQQVAFS

-293 NFGAADNEANVGAG
+293 NYGTNDNPNNVGPG

-332 QNSLTAGFSIQI
+332 QNSLSAGFSIQI
-344 QQSTQATASDAE
+344 QQSTQQTSSDSE
-356 SYNLTLNSDHA
+356 SYNLNLSSDHA

-378 SVQLAIYTPNYSK
+378 NVQLAIYTPQYDK
-391 EESNQIY
+391 EQSLAIY
-398 NALNNPSL
+398 GG
-406 NYQGS
+406 YQGS

-434 LGYTFSTF
+434 LGYTFSTY

-451 ESGSYNRNV
+451 NGGSYNRNI

>member
-1 MSAGLFRPLV
+1 MSSGVPRLSV
-11 RSPLLWAI
+11 RLLLLWAAVFVPFSI
-19 LVGYSNVNFA
+19 SFA
-29 QISSSVNSPQIEGSA
+29 QIEGSA
-44 GQQGTK
+44 GQQGPK

-59 EGYDSNPLTQSYQLS
+59 EGYDSNPLTQSYQS
-74 SDVQSSTYSSVNPSL
+74 STDVNSSTYSSVNPSL

-122 NQTFTGQYTYAFDP
+122 NQSFTGQYTYAFDP
-136 RCSITVADNF
+136 RLSLTVADNF
-146 NFFEQPIA
+146 SFFEQPIG
-154 TQFAAG
+154 TMFSAG
-160 LAPRTNVQGQIINLG
+160 LAPITNVQGNIINLG

-193 NNQIVNSDAPSSYSG
+193 NNQLVNSDGPASYNNNG
-208 DLGQATISSGSAS
+208 TGIISGSAAAS
-221 QNNYMN
+221 NYMN

-293 NFGAADNEANVGAG
+293 NYGTNDNPQNVGPG
-307 GLNSGEQEIGVYPFA
+307 GLNSGEQEIGVYPFV

-332 QNSLTAGFSIQI
+332 QNSLSAGFSIQI
-344 QQSTQATASDAE
+344 QQSTQQTSSDSE
-356 SYNLTLNSDHA
+356 SYNLNLSSDHA

-378 SVQLAIYTPNYSK
+378 NVQLALYTPQYDK
-391 EESNQIY
+391 EQSLVIY
-398 NALNNPSL
+398 KG
-406 NYQGS
+406 YQGS

-434 LGYTFSTF
+434 LGYTFSTY

-451 ESGSYNRNV
+451 NGGSYNRNI

>member
-1 MSAGLFRPLV
+1 MSRGHIRLDSFLTLFALFLLVPVQGLL
-11 RSPLLWAI
+11 
-19 LVGYSNVNFA
+19 G
-29 QISSSVNSPQIEGSA
+29 QIQGSA
-44 GQQGTK
+44 GQQGPK

-59 EGYDSNPLTQSYQLS
+59 EGYDSNPLTQSYQS
-74 SDVQSSTYSSVNPSL
+74 STDVQSSTYSSVNPSL

-110 YPSLNQSYDIQY
+110 FPSLNQSYDIQY

-136 RCSITVADNF
+136 RFSITVADNF

-154 TQFAAG
+154 QQFSAG
-160 LAPRTNVQGQIINLG
+160 LAPVTNTQGSVINLG

-193 NNQIVNSDAPSSYSG
+193 NNQVVNSDGPASYNNTTG
-208 DLGQATISSGSAS
+208 AIQSGSAS
-221 QNNYMN
+221 QSNYMN

-242 IGTFSIDYQLF
+242 IGTFTVDYQLF

-258 QNFRDNQQVAFS
+258 QNFRDNQQVAFT

-283 SGRAGIQLND
+283 TGRAGIQLND
-293 NFGAADNEANVGAG
+293 NFGTSDNSKNVGPG
-307 GLNSGEQEIGVYPFA
+307 GLNSGEQEISVYPFV

-332 QNSLTAGFSIQI
+332 QNSLSAGFSIQI
-344 QQSTQATASDAE
+344 QQSTQQTSSDSE
-356 SYNLTLNSDHA
+356 SYNLNLNADHA
-367 FTEKLKLVQSL
+367 FTEKLKLVQTL
-378 SVQLAIYTPNYSK
+378 NVQLALYTPQYNK
-391 EESNQIY
+391 EQ
-398 NALNNPSL
+398 SL
-406 NYQGS
+406 VIFGGYQGS

-420 CKLSYAFYPYLSAE
+420 CKLSYAFFPYISAE

-451 ESGSYNRNV
+451 NGGSYNRNV

>member
-1 MSAGLFRPLV
+1 MSAGLLRTLV
-11 RSPLLWAI
+11 RSPLLCLI
-19 LVGYSNVNFA
+19 LVGFSNVSFA
-29 QISSSVNSPQIEGSA
+29 QIEGSA
-44 GQQGTK
+44 GQQGVK

-59 EGYDSNPLTQSYQLS
+59 EGYDSNPLTQSYQRS
-74 SDVQSSTYSSVNPSL
+74 TDVQSSTYSSVNPSL

-110 YPSLNQSYDIQY
+110 FPSLNQSYDIQY

-136 RCSITVADNF
+136 RFSITVADNF

-160 LAPRTNVQGQIINLG
+160 LTPVTNVQGSIINLG
-175 TIKADYRVTDRLS
+175 TIKADYRVSDRLS

-193 NNQIVNSDAPSSYSG
+193 NNQVVNSN
-208 DLGQATISSGSAS
+208 GSAS
-221 QNNYMN
+221 YQTDPTTNITTIQSGDQSQSNYMN

-242 IGTFSIDYQLF
+242 VGTFTVDYQLF
-253 DYQSD
+253 DYYSD
-258 QNFRDNQQVAFS
+258 QTFRDNQQVAFT

-283 SGRAGIQLND
+283 TGRAGIQLND
-293 NFGAADNEANVGAG
+293 NFGTNDNPKNVGPG
-307 GLNSGEQEIGVYPFA
+307 GLNSGEQEIAVYPFV

-332 QNSLTAGFSIQI
+332 QNSVSAGFSIQV
-344 QQSTQATASDAE
+344 QQSTQATSSDSE
-356 SYNLTLNSDHA
+356 SYNLSLSSDHA

-378 SVQLAIYTPNYSK
+378 SVQLALYTPQYNK
-391 EESNQIY
+391 EQSILVY
-398 NALNNPSL
+398 AG
-406 NYQGS
+406 YQGS
-411 GQQTVASYN
+411 GQQTVANYN

-451 ESGSYNRNV
+451 QGGSYNRNV

>member
-1 MSAGLFRPLV
+1 MSSGVSLIPVRLILFWATIFAPL
-11 RSPLLWAI
+11 
-19 LVGYSNVNFA
+19 G
-29 QISSSVNSPQIEGSA
+29 ISYAQIEGSA
-44 GQQGTK
+44 GQQGPK

-59 EGYDSNPLTQSYQLS
+59 EGYDSNPLTQSYQS
-74 SDVQSSTYSSVNPSL
+74 STDVNSSTYSSVNPSL

-136 RCSITVADNF
+136 RFSLTVADNF
-146 NFFEQPIA
+146 SFFEQPIG
-154 TQFAAG
+154 TMFSAG
-160 LAPRTNVQGQIINLG
+160 LAPVTNTQGNIINLG
-175 TIKADYRVTDRLS
+175 TIKGDYRVTDRLS

-193 NNQIVNSDAPSSYSG
+193 NNQVVNSDGPASYNNAG
-208 DLGQATISSGSAS
+208 TIQSGSAATS
-221 QNNYMN
+221 NYMN

-242 IGTFSIDYQLF
+242 VGTFSIDYQLF

-258 QNFRDNQQVAFS
+258 QSYRDNQQVAFS

-293 NFGAADNEANVGAG
+293 NYGTNDNPQNVGPG
-307 GLNSGEQEIGVYPFA
+307 GLNSGEQEIGVYPFV

-332 QNSLTAGFSIQI
+332 QNSLSAGFSIQV
-344 QQSTQATASDAE
+344 QQSTQQTSSDSE
-356 SYNLTLNSDHA
+356 SYNLNLSSDHA

-378 SVQLAIYTPNYSK
+378 NVQLAVYTPQYDK
-391 EESNQIY
+391 EQSLAIY
-398 NALNNPSL
+398 GG
-406 NYQGS
+406 YQGS

-434 LGYTFSTF
+434 LGYTFSTY

-451 ESGSYNRNV
+451 NGGSYNRNI

>member
-1 MSAGLFRPLV
+1 MRW
-11 RSPLLWAI
+11 PLLWAI
-19 LVGYSNVNFA
+19 LVGSSNVNFA
-29 QISSSVNSPQIEGSA
+29 QITSSVNSPQIEGSA
-44 GQQGTK
+44 GQQGVI

-59 EGYDSNPLTQSYQLS
+59 EGYDSNPLTQSYQS
-74 SDVQSSTYSSVNPSL
+74 SNDVNSSTYSSVNPSL

-110 YPSLNQSYDIQY
+110 FPSLNSSVDIQY

-136 RCSITVADNF
+136 RFSITIADNF
-146 NFFEQPIA
+146 NYFEQPIG
-154 TQFAAG
+154 TQFSAG
-160 LAPRTNVQGQIINLG
+160 LAPVTNTQGSIINLG
-175 TIKADYRVTDRLS
+175 TIKADYRLTDRLS

-193 NNQIVNSDAPSSYSG
+193 NNQVVNSDGPASYNNAG
-208 DLGQATISSGSAS
+208 AIQSGSAS
-221 QNNYMN
+221 QSNYMN

-242 IGTFSIDYQLF
+242 VGTFSLDYQLF
-253 DYQSD
+253 DYYND
-258 QNFRDNQQVAFS
+258 QTFRDNQQFAIT

-283 SGRAGIQLND
+283 TGRAGIQLND
-293 NFGAADNEANVGAG
+293 NFGTNDNPLNVGAG
-307 GLNSGEQEIGVYPFA
+307 GLNSGEQEIAVYPFV

-332 QNSLTAGFSIQI
+332 QNSLTAGFSIQV
-344 QQSTQATASDAE
+344 QQSTQATSSDSE
-356 SYNLTLNSDHA
+356 SYNLSLSSDHA

-378 SVQLAIYTPNYSK
+378 NVQLAVYTPEYNK
-391 EESNQIY
+391 EQSLRIY
-398 NALNNPSL
+398 GG
-406 NYQGS
+406 YQGS

-420 CKLSYAFYPYLSAE
+420 CKFSYAFFPYLSAE

-442 QSYFDENNS
+442 QSYFDVNNPN
-451 ESGSYNRNV
+451 GNSYNRNV

>member
-1 MSAGLFRPLV
+1 MSSGGPLISV
-11 RSPLLWAI
+11 RLLLLWAT
-19 LVGYSNVNFA
+19 VFA
-29 QISSSVNSPQIEGSA
+29 PLGISFAQIEGSA
-44 GQQGTK
+44 GQQGPK

-59 EGYDSNPLTQSYQLS
+59 EGYDSNPLTQSYQSS
-74 SDVQSSTYSSVNPSL
+74 SDVNSSTYSSVNPSL

-122 NQTFTGQYTYAFDP
+122 NQSFTGQYTYAFDP
-136 RCSITVADNF
+136 RFSLTVADNF
-146 NFFEQPIA
+146 SFFEQPIG
-154 TQFAAG
+154 TMFSAG
-160 LAPRTNVQGQIINLG
+160 LAPVTNTQGNIINLG

-193 NNQIVNSDAPSSYSG
+193 NNQVVNSDGVASYNNG
-208 DLGQATISSGSAS
+208 GGIQSGSAAS
-221 QNNYMN
+221 SNYMN

-242 IGTFSIDYQLF
+242 VGTFSIDYQLF

-258 QNFRDNQQVAFS
+258 QSFRDNQQVAFS

-293 NFGAADNEANVGAG
+293 NYGTNDNPKNVGPG

-332 QNSLTAGFSIQI
+332 QNSLSAGFSIQI
-344 QQSTQATASDAE
+344 QQSTQQTSSDSE
-356 SYNLTLNSDHA
+356 SYNLNLSSDHA

-378 SVQLAIYTPNYSK
+378 NVQLAVYTPQYDK
-391 EESNQIY
+391 EQSLAIY
-398 NALNNPSL
+398 GG
-406 NYQGS
+406 YQGS

-434 LGYTFSTF
+434 LGYTFSTY

-451 ESGSYNRNV
+451 NGGSYNRNI

>member
-1 MSAGLFRPLV
+1 MSAGLLRPLV
-11 RSPLLWAI
+11 RSLLLWVI
-19 LVGYSNVNFA
+19 IVGSSNVNFA
-29 QISSSVNSPQIEGSA
+29 QIQGSA
-44 GQQGTK
+44 GQQGAK

-59 EGYDSNPLTQSYQLS
+59 EGYDSNPLTSSYQS
-74 SDVQSSTYSSVNPSL
+74 SNDVQSSTYSSVNPSL

-110 YPSLNQSYDIQY
+110 FPSLNSSYDIQY

-136 RCSITVADNF
+136 RFSITVADNF

-160 LAPRTNVQGQIINLG
+160 LAPVTNVQGSIINLG
-175 TIKADYRVTDRLS
+175 TIKADYRVSDRLS

-193 NNQIVNSDAPSSYSG
+193 NNQVVNSN
-208 DLGQATISSGSAS
+208 GSAS
-221 QNNYMN
+221 YQTDPVTKIITIQSGNQAQSNYMN

-242 IGTFSIDYQLF
+242 VGTFTVDYQLF
-253 DYQSD
+253 DYYSD
-258 QNFRDNQQVAFS
+258 QTFRDNQQVALT
-270 LGADHTFL
+270 LGADHTLL

-283 SGRAGIQLND
+283 TGRAGIQLND
-293 NFGAADNEANVGAG
+293 NFGTNDNPQNVGPG
-307 GLNSGEQEIGVYPFA
+307 GLNSGEQEIAVYPFV

-332 QNSLTAGFSIQI
+332 QNSLSAGFSIQV
-344 QQSTQATASDAE
+344 QQSTQATSSDSE
-356 SYNLTLNSDHA
+356 SYNLSLSSDHS

-378 SVQLAIYTPNYSK
+378 SVQLALYTPQYDK
-391 EESNQIY
+391 EQSILIY
-398 NALNNPSL
+398 GG
-406 NYQGS
+406 YQGS
-411 GQQTVASYN
+411 GQQTVANYN

-451 ESGSYNRNV
+451 NGGSYNRNV

>member
-1 MSAGLFRPLV
+1 MSAGLLRPLI
-11 RSPLLWAI
+11 RTPLLWAF
-19 LVGYSNVNFA
+19 LVGSSNVNFA
-29 QISSSVNSPQIEGSA
+29 QITSGVNSAQIEGSA
-44 GQQGTK
+44 GQQGAK

-59 EGYDSNPLTQSYQLS
+59 EGYDSNPLTQSYQS
-74 SDVQSSTYSSVNPSL
+74 SNDVNSSTYSSVNPSL

-110 YPSLNQSYDIQY
+110 FPSLNSSVDIQY

-136 RCSITVADNF
+136 RFSITVADNF
-146 NFFEQPIA
+146 NYFEQPIG

-160 LAPRTNVQGQIINLG
+160 IAPVTNTQGQIINLG

-193 NNQIVNSDAPSSYSG
+193 NNQVVNADGPASYNNSG
-208 DLGQATISSGSAS
+208 TTIQSGSAS
-221 QNNYMN
+221 QSNYMN

-242 IGTFSIDYQLF
+242 IGTFTVDYQLF

-258 QNFRDNQQVAFS
+258 QAFRDNQQVAFT

-283 SGRAGIQLND
+283 TGRAGIQLND
-293 NFGAADNEANVGAG
+293 NFGTSDNPLNVGAG
-307 GLNSGEQEIGVYPFA
+307 GLNSGEQEIAVYPFV

-332 QNSLTAGFSIQI
+332 QNSLTAGFSIQV
-344 QQSTQATASDAE
+344 QQSTQATSSDSE
-356 SYNLTLNSDHA
+356 SYNLSLSSDHA

-378 SVQLAIYTPNYSK
+378 NVQLAVYTPQYDK
-391 EESNQIY
+391 EQSILIY
-398 NALNNPSL
+398 GG
-406 NYQGS
+406 YQGS
-411 GQQTVASYN
+411 GQQTVANYN
-420 CKLSYAFYPYLSAE
+420 IKLSYAFYPYLSAE
-434 LGYTFSTF
+434 LGYNYSTF
-442 QSYFDENNS
+442 QSYFDENNTNG
-451 ESGSYNRNV
+451 GSYNRNV

>member
-1 MSAGLFRPLV
+1 MSLGVSRVPIRLL
-11 RSPLLWAI
+11 LLWATVFPPLGI
-19 LVGYSNVNFA
+19 SFA
-29 QISSSVNSPQIEGSA
+29 QIEGSA
-44 GQQGTK
+44 GQQGPK

-59 EGYDSNPLTQSYQLS
+59 EGYDSNPLTQSYQS
-74 SDVQSSTYSSVNPSL
+74 SNDVNSSTYSSVNPSL

-110 YPSLNQSYDIQY
+110 FPSLNSSVDIQY

-136 RCSITVADNF
+136 RFSITVADNF
-146 NFFEQPIA
+146 NFFEQPIG

-160 LAPRTNVQGQIINLG
+160 LAPVTNTQGNIINLG

-193 NNQIVNSDAPSSYSG
+193 NNQVVNADGPASYNNTDG
-208 DLGQATISSGSAS
+208 IQSGSAAAS
-221 QNNYMN
+221 NYMN

-242 IGTFSIDYQLF
+242 VGTFSIDYQLF

-258 QNFRDNQQVAFS
+258 ENFRDNQQVAFS

-278 PTLFF
+278 PALFF

-293 NFGAADNEANVGAG
+293 NFGTNDNPKNVGPG
-307 GLNSGEQEIGVYPFA
+307 GLNSGEQEIGVYPFV

-332 QNSLTAGFSIQI
+332 QNSLSAGFSIQI
-344 QQSTQATASDAE
+344 QQSTQQTSSDSE
-356 SYNLTLNSDHA
+356 SYNLNLSSDHA
-367 FTEKLKLVQSL
+367 FTEKLKLVQTLNIQLALYTPQYDKEQS
-378 SVQLAIYTPNYSK
+378 LAIYGG
-391 EESNQIY
+391 
-398 NALNNPSL
+398 
-406 NYQGS
+406 YQGS

-434 LGYTFSTF
+434 LGYTFSTY

-451 ESGSYNRNV
+451 NGGSYNRNI